1 MRSLDNAIE
10 VTKMSKD
17 FKLVYDKPT
26 SLKEYLV
33 FWKKRNIEY
42 HHVLKNIDLDIKKGQ
57 TVALIGTNG
66 SGKSTLLKL
75 MTKILYPSQGTV
87 ETNGKV
93 TSLLELG
100 AGL

>member
-42 HHVLKNIDLDIKKGQ
+42 HHVLKNIDLDIKRDKR
-57 TVALIGTNG
+57 LR
-66 SGKSTLLKL
+66 
-75 MTKILYPSQGTV
+75 
-87 ETNGKV
+87 
-93 TSLLELG
+93 
-100 AGL
+100 